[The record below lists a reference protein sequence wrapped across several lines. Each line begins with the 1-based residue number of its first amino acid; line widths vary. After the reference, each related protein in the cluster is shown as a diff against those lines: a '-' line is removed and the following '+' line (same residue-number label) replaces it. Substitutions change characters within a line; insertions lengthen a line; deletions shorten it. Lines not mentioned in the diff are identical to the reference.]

1 MTILFNLA
9 LGVYIFTAISYLIFF
24 ANGNKKV
31 QTLARAAMIGGGLL
45 HIFYTVARM
54 VSAGHTPITNNHEA
68 VSFFALAVTWGYL
81 SFRWRYRVKNF
92 GVFVAPVIVALML
105 VAMFSSQA
113 VIELPPALQS
123 WWLPVHASIAVIAN
137 GFLALAFCGGIM
149 YLIQEHEI
157 KKKKFGL
164 FYHRLPSL
172 EALDNLNRHCLA
184 VGFPLMTLGIIT
196 GSVWAKQAWGTYWQ
210 WDPKE
215 TWSLITWFIYAAIL
229 HQRFTAGWRR
239 RRAAIMAIIGFAA
252 ALFTLW
258 GVNYILGGVHSYAG

>member
-1 MTILFNLA
+1 MTILFHLA
-9 LGVYIFTAISYLIFF
+9 LAAYIFATISYLVYF
-24 ANGNKKV
+24 GNDNRKV
-31 QTLARAAMIGGGLL
+31 RTLARGAVIAAAVF
-45 HIFYTVARM
+45 HTAYTVARM
-54 VSAGHTPITNNHEA
+54 ISGGHTPITSNHEA
-68 VSFFALAVTWGYL
+68 VSFFALSVTLGYL
-81 SFRWRYRVKNF
+81 SFRWRYRVRNF
-92 GVFVAPVIVALML
+92 GVFVTPIITALML
-105 VAMFSSQA
+105 VALFSDHRIS
-113 VIELPPALQS
+113 ELPPALQS
-123 WWLPVHASIAVIAN
+123 LWLPVHASIAVMAN
-137 GFLALAFCGGIM
+137 GFLALAFSGGIM
-149 YLIQEHEI
+149 YLLQEREI

-184 VGFPLMTLGIIT
+184 VGFPLMTLGIIS

-258 GVNYILGGVHSYAG
+258 GVNFILGGVHSYAG